1 MNAPIENPFAD
12 YFSHLAASF
21 GEDPNAIEVISKAS
35 ALVGE
40 KAREAL
46 LSMDYHCELHLT
58 PAQMY
63 DEKTIVLEQ
72 GYHYF
77 IAEMSADQTAGNPII
92 PFFVQV
98 EDNGNEVELS
108 GGPNVLGQPALGR
121 GMVYG
126 FNFSQGYNHEI
137 LQEGRQ
143 FFRYVGNRGILKIKA
158 LQNEN
163 DNKTIGILITGY
175 KICLSE
181 V

>member
-108 GGPNVLGQPALGR
+108 GGPNDGNYQANCKQEKD
-121 GMVYG
+121 M
-126 FNFSQGYNHEI
+126 GYPGGYRYWRCSNHSWRPRPGCTNNCSNSFWI
-137 LQEGRQ
+137 
-143 FFRYVGNRGILKIKA
+143 
-158 LQNEN
+158 
-163 DNKTIGILITGY
+163 
-175 KICLSE
+175 
-181 V
+181 